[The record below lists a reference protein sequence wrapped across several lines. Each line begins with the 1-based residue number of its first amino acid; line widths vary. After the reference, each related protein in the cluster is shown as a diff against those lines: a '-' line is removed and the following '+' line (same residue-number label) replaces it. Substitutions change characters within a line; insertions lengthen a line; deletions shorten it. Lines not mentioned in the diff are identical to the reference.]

1 MWVLGI
7 KSCPH
12 TCRASKFSD
21 RAILLSSIHSL
32 DEGKQA
38 KEDTTPHLVQSH
50 GLTPNCLSR
59 TGAVPRRGTCA
70 KRIPEESV
78 SKSHQ
83 NPSQL
88 SGETAPQV
96 IPEQTSSFCI
106 ARADPKGNGWVQ
118 SRHPLFSFF
127 NLRPG
132 KNVCGVLIEYFK
144 ISTQPRPQTTLG
156 ILLWEGPGCSHLQNA
171 EVGHCPGTIWETR
184 LPTPS
189 FYGPGDKTQ

>member
-88 SGETAPQV
+88 YGETAPQV

-132 KNVCGVLIEYFK
+132 EKCVWGPNRILQNLYPAP
-144 ISTQPRPQTTLG
+144 TPNNPWNPTLG
-156 ILLWEGPGCSHLQNA
+156 RPWLQPPPECRGRALSRDN
-171 EVGHCPGTIWETR
+171 
-184 LPTPS
+184 L
-189 FYGPGDKTQ
+189 GDKTTNTFLLWSWR